1 MKDYQYFGLQI
12 CKNDRESLID
22 TLSNIFNVNDNV
34 LILDHVTLMHV
45 SQHDDDLYKFLNS
58 KLGRKVQIVID
69 RIGQSDQAVVF
80 GVYLCS
86 YRNMCKNKNPHI
98 TIMVRNSGKP
108 VDSNYITDWEDIDP
122 IIIKTVVVKK

>member
-1 MKDYQYFGLQI
+1 MKDYQYFGL
-12 CKNDRESLID
+12 K
-22 TLSNIFNVNDNV
+22 LSNEYREFLMSKLMYSNNDI
-34 LILDHVTLMHV
+34 ILDHVTLMHV

-58 KLGRKVQIVID
+58 KLGREVQIVID
-69 RIGQSDQAVVF
+69 RIGQSNQAVAF

-98 TIMVRNSGKP
+98 TIMVKNGGKP

-122 IIIKTVVVKK
+122 IIVKTVVMKK